1 MQQSDSI
8 MYQRYII
15 ESLFSK
21 CLKIRKLA
29 CANAFRICEKSIKV
43 GDTEMNRNRRCR
55 AGTQRKIQTSRMAE
69 DKISHDLENP

>member
-1 MQQSDSI
+1 MQQSDSV

-43 GDTEMNRNRRCR
+43 VDTEMNRN
-55 AGTQRKIQTSRMAE
+55 
-69 DKISHDLENP
+69 